1 MAKLLPVIDAGDDR
15 VFRFHCKDDGIAQGY
30 FQLESRSPDDQT
42 QGKQVVP
49 MTDALVFEMNR
60 QLDKLKE
67 CILTHN
73 NQGDFYGL
81 FSYHILNTVA
91 EWRDEWEVL
100 CDDDW
105 GKSQFEENNAF
116 SLASLGFSVG
126 YSQLSDEA
134 LDRFRHSFDMLM
146 QRDPFKGTHVSFAFQ
161 PIIIIGL
168 ILGIKK
174 VSDDGWQKTASQWL
188 SSIID
193 KRIEK
198 GNLSG
203 YHSLLYS
210 YSRYLL
216 NGSVAV
222 LSIDPDEA
230 TIEKMS
236 ILLWATKRGIF
247 KDKNSGETLPTIRH
261 QLINML
267 VKDDITVDADDK
279 AAMIWIAASEA
290 ISVDI
295 STYLIS
301 PSYVSAV
308 LSRFE
313 DAMKRWRFD
322 DPDKVKNPVRW
333 PITSEKH
340 VQDILWL
347 ILRAYFEDLVDEDAL
362 PKFGHKYHITDFAI
376 PSLRLLI
383 EVKYI
388 YKRAEFKKI
397 EEQIMVDSVAYLA
410 KTQDYD
416 KVMVFIYDESSSV
429 QEHGTTK
436 NDLMK
441 IDAIE
446 DVIIVSKPSQLG
458 KP

>member
-1 MAKLLPVIDAGDDR
+1 
-15 VFRFHCKDDGIAQGY
+15 
-30 FQLESRSPDDQT
+30 
-42 QGKQVVP
+42 

-60 QLDKLKE
+60 QLDRLRA
-67 CILTHN
+67 CILSHN
-73 NQGDFYGL
+73 IQGDFYGL
-81 FSYHILNTVA
+81 FSHHILDTAA

-105 GKSQFEENNAF
+105 VKFQFEENNAY
-116 SLASLGFSVG
+116 SISSLGFSAE
-126 YSQLSDEA
+126 YSQLNDEI
-134 LDRFRHSFDMLM
+134 LDRFRHSFVMLM
-146 QRDPFKGTHVSFAFQ
+146 QRDPFKGPHVSFAYQ

-174 VSDDGWQKTASQWL
+174 VSDDYWQKNASKWL
-188 SSIID
+188 SSIIE

-198 GNLSG
+198 GSLSG
-203 YHSLLYS
+203 FHSMLYC

-216 NGSVAV
+216 HGTVAE

-230 TIEKMS
+230 TIEEMS

-247 KDKNSGETLPTIRH
+247 KNKGNSEKLSAIRH
-261 QLINML
+261 KLINQLI
-267 VKDDITVDADDK
+267 KEDIAVDASDK
-279 AAMIWIAASEA
+279 AAIIWIATSEG
-290 ISVDI
+290 ISADI
-295 STYLIS
+295 STYLMS

-333 PITSEKH
+333 PIASEKH

-347 ILRAYFEDLVDEDAL
+347 ILRSYFEDLVDEDAL

-388 YKRAEFKKI
+388 YKSAEFKKI
-397 EEQIMVDSVAYLA
+397 EEQIMVDSVAYLS
-410 KTQDYD
+410 KTKDYD
-416 KVMVFIYDESSSV
+416 KIIVFIYDETSSV

-436 NDLMK
+436 NDLMN
-441 IDAIE
+441 IDGIE
-446 DVIIVSKPSQLG
+446 DVIIVSKPSQIQLSD
-458 KP
+458 

>member
-1 MAKLLPVIDAGDDR
+1 MK
-15 VFRFHCKDDGIAQGY
+15 
-30 FQLESRSPDDQT
+30 
-42 QGKQVVP
+42 
-49 MTDALVFEMNR
+49 DALVFEMNR

-67 CILTHN
+67 CILSHN
-73 NQGDFYGL
+73 KQGDFYGL
-81 FSYHILNTVA
+81 FSYNILNTAA
-91 EWRDEWEVL
+91 EWRDKWEVL

-105 GKSQFEENNAF
+105 VLNQFEENNAF
-116 SLASLGFSVG
+116 SISSLGFSAG
-126 YSQLSDEA
+126 YSQLNDKA
-134 LDRFRHSFDMLM
+134 KDRFRHSFDMLM
-146 QRDPFKGTHVSFAFQ
+146 QRDPFKGSHVSFAYQ
-161 PIIIIGL
+161 PITIIGL
-168 ILGIKK
+168 ILGTKK

-188 SSIID
+188 SSIIN

-203 YHSLLYS
+203 FHSMLYC

-216 NGSVAV
+216 DGTVAE

-230 TIEKMS
+230 TIEEMS

-247 KDKNSGETLPTIRH
+247 RNKGSGETLPAIRH
-261 QLINML
+261 QLINLL
-267 VKDDITVDADDK
+267 VRKDIVVDADDK
-279 AAMIWIAASEA
+279 AAMIWIAASET
-290 ISVDI
+290 ISADI
-295 STYLIS
+295 NTYLLS

-313 DAMKRWRFD
+313 DAMKRWRN
-322 DPDKVKNPVRW
+322 DPDTLKNPIRW
-333 PITSEKH
+333 PIISERE

-347 ILRAYFEDLVDEDAL
+347 ILRSYFEDLVDEDAL
-362 PKFGHKYHITDFAI
+362 PKIGHKYHITDFAI

-388 YKRAEFKKI
+388 YKKTEFKKV
-397 EEQIMVDSVAYLA
+397 EQEIMVDSVAYLS

-416 KVMVFIYDESSSV
+416 KILVFIYDETSSV

-441 IDAIE
+441 IDGIE

-458 KP
+458 KA